1 MHRGRRVGEPSIRPG
16 EADLHPLEEQMT
28 FMDWI
33 YKVCFFLGIVGGA
46 ALLLV
51 VLALA
56 VSSIF

>member
-1 MHRGRRVGEPSIRPG
+1 
-16 EADLHPLEEQMT
+16 MT